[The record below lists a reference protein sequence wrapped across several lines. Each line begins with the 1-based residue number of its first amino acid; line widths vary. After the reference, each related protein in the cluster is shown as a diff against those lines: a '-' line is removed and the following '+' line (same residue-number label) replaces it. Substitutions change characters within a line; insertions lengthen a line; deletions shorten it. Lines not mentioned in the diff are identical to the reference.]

1 MSDSREVIQAR
12 LLANID
18 DSYNKSEGEFMYDA
32 EMPVAIELESTY
44 TTIDGLEDKRFADT
58 ATGKN
63 LDRICKEKGLIRKT
77 TTRATGT
84 VTITGVAG
92 SPINAGQLV
101 ASDSLNFEFLE
112 TTTVPTNGTIDV
124 SVRCTTYGTVG
135 NVAVG
140 AIKYFPKTL
149 TGLTGVTNAETFS
162 NGIDDETDEALRIRY
177 YTKVNASVTTAN
189 KAAFKSWALDVDG
202 VGNAKVIPLWNGRGT
217 IKLIIVNSEMKVA
230 DSTLVKSVQDYID
243 PNQNGDGSGVM
254 PLCGAVCTVA
264 SATEK
269 LINVSVTV
277 QTTLDSNTAQ
287 SKIES
292 AITEYLQ
299 SIAFEQNYISYQMIG
314 NKILN
319 ITGITDS
326 SNLTIN
332 GGTSNVTLEDTEV
345 AVLGV
350 VTIG

>member
-1 MSDSREVIQAR
+1 MVNDRDSIQAR
-12 LLANID
+12 LLSNISD
-18 DSYNKSEGEFMYDA
+18 EYNKREGQFLYDA
-32 EMPVAIELESTY
+32 LKPASIELESTY
-44 TTIDGLEDKRFADT
+44 TIIDGLENKRFADS

-63 LDRICKEKGLIRKT
+63 LERICKEKGLIRKT
-77 TTRATGT
+77 TTRAEGK

-92 SPINAGQLV
+92 STIAKGELV

-112 TTTVPTNGTIDV
+112 TTTVPASGIIDV

-149 TGLTGVTNAETFS
+149 SGLQGVTNKEAFS
-162 NGIDDETDEALRIRY
+162 NGTNEENDEALRVRY
-177 YTKVNASVTTAN
+177 YAKVNASVTTAN
-189 KAAFKSWALDVDG
+189 KAAFKSWALSING
-202 VGNAKVIPLWNGRGT
+202 VGGAKVLPLWNGAGSV
-217 IKLIIVNSEMKVA
+217 KVLIANSEMKIA
-230 DSTLVKSVQDYID
+230 DSTLIASVQNYID
-243 PNQNGDGSGVM
+243 PNKNGDGSGVM

-319 ITGITDS
+319 IEGITDS
-326 SNLTIN
+326 SNLTVN